1 MELLLLKLRLRM
13 IKIDANF
20 GIKAK
25 CRLCN
30 IGKSDQ
36 EHLTQC
42 VFLKIKCPEILS
54 MTEKYSDL
62 FGNDVKKLNNLSVVF
77 QRVLREYEICVE
89 K

>member
-1 MELLLLKLRLRM
+1 MT
-13 IKIDANF
+13 KIDANF

-30 IGKSDQ
+30 IGESDQ

-42 VFLKIKCPEILS
+42 VFLKIKCPELLS
-54 MTEKYSDL
+54 MNENYSDL
-62 FGNDVKKLNNLSVVF
+62 FGNDVKKLNNLSGVF
-77 QRVLREYEICVE
+77 QKVIREYEICVE